1 MTVVFSGVTVAD
13 VTNGISKSLGSF

>member
-13 VTNGISKSLGSF
+13 VSNGISKSLGSF